1 MNRRNL
7 ITAAAALS
15 VPAPGE
21 TGKNAIFELRYY
33 RLRNSTQIQRTSDF
47 LAKYYLPAAQRAGF
61 GPLGF
66 FNHLVADQGPF
77 VLVVTSY
84 PSISAIEAGTEKM
97 KADKEFQKGFNDYNS
112 GTELSYIRMESSL
125 LRAFDSIPNIEV
137 PPGDAKRAP
146 RIFELR
152 TYESSNVRAS
162 KTKIKMFDDAE
173 IKIFRRCGMIPVF
186 FGETLIGRNLLDPA
200 RAKLH
205 GHSYKQPLN
214 AVLTFQIRGAR
225 QDLFLVL
232 EDRLDHLDRCR
243 RWSVVGAAGLQIL
256 YNLGA
261 AVARAIDQTIDR
273 CLIQK

>member
-47 LAKYYLPAAQRAGF
+47 LAKYYMPAALRAGF

-77 VLVVTSY
+77 VLAVTSY

-97 KADKEFQKGFNDYNS
+97 KADKEFQKGFDDYHS
-112 GTELSYIRMESSL
+112 GTELSYMRMESSL

-137 PPGDAKRAP
+137 PPGDGKRPP

-186 FGETLIGRNLLDPA
+186 FGETLIGRNLPNLTYMLAYDDLAARDKVWKAFAADPEWQ
-200 RAKLH
+200 KLRSTP
-205 GHSYKQPLN
+205 GLTDPEIVSNISNSILRPLP
-214 AVLTFQIRGAR
+214 FSPI
-225 QDLFLVL
+225 
-232 EDRLDHLDRCR
+232 
-243 RWSVVGAAGLQIL
+243 S
-256 YNLGA
+256 
-261 AVARAIDQTIDR
+261 
-273 CLIQK
+273 